1 MSELKIKNNNT
12 LYKWNY
18 FLIFLFIIIRSIET
32 IITFLALEL
41 SNVIEIGLIAQ
52 KSIFYTQIIVFVLIL
67 IIIYLN
73 YRYRNNQE
81 KLEYIKVFLYTLIIG
96 LTIITVWNIYQ
107 YTLAI

>member
-1 MSELKIKNNNT
+1 MKIKINNI

-18 FLIFLFIIIRSIET
+18 FLVFLFIIIRSIET

-41 SNVIEIGLIAQ
+41 SNVIEVGLVAQ
-52 KSIFYTQIIVFVLIL
+52 KNIFYTQIIVFILIL

-73 YRYRNNQE
+73 YRYQNNHE
-81 KLEYIKVFLYTLIIG
+81 KLEYIKVFLYTLIVG

-107 YTLAI
+107 YMLAIQSF